1 MVILRTLLV
10 CLIIALILWG
20 IYATLR
26 SILSNKWLHDE
37 ARQDVVH
44 LFNQDLPKW
53 LEAAYTALNQHL
65 QTQGSKCDW
74 SIEITCS
81 SHAVIDRCRI
91 NFSGSQGIILDSA
104 NQQLFYYKTKNL
116 PELHVLQ
123 CTNAHPLEAFECFS
137 LPYSDILRA
146 QLITSKHAYTQ
157 MKTKGGISQDAAE
170 QHAAGQ
176 TVYDKLAIV
185 IQSKNPYHPYIEL
198 DFSNHTAVSEMW
210 KSLQTSSILGNIFE
224 TETKFSISY
233 AGCDTDIKIRKRFSA
248 IPSLPFALTSI
259 GPAQLNMLNQTLMI
273 MPTIAASVMPES
285 DTSPS
290 ASVTPDRPVTKIT
303 EVRIILRFL
312 L

>member
-1 MVILRTLLV
+1 MIFIIDIHISSSYTKEDNRRTIHGNLTN
-10 CLIIALILWG
+10 ALSMSNHSSH
-20 IYATLR
+20 TLGN
-26 SILSNKWLHDE
+26 LCC
-37 ARQDVVH
+37 
-44 LFNQDLPKW
+44 
-53 LEAAYTALNQHL
+53 QHL

-74 SIEITCS
+74 SIEITCP

-91 NFSGSQGIILDSA
+91 IFSGSQGIILDSA
-104 NQQLFYYKTKNL
+104 NQQLFYYKTKDL
-116 PELHVLQ
+116 PELHALQ

-137 LPYSDILRA
+137 LPYSDILQA

-198 DFSNHTAVSEMW
+198 DFSNRTAVSEMW
-210 KSLQTSSILGNIFE
+210 KILQTSSILGNIFE
-224 TETKFSISY
+224 TESKFSISY

-259 GPAQLNMLNQTLMI
+259 GPAQLNMLNQTLLHLEA
-273 MPTIAASVMPES
+273 IAQA
-285 DTSPS
+285 DSPNS
-290 ASVTPDRPVTKIT
+290 APVS
-303 EVRIILRFL
+303 
-312 L
+312 

>member
-20 IYATLR
+20 IYAALR
-26 SILSNKWLHDE
+26 SMLSN
-37 ARQDVVH
+37 
-44 LFNQDLPKW
+44 
-53 LEAAYTALNQHL
+53 TALNQHL

-104 NQQLFYYKTKNL
+104 NQQLFYYKTKDL
-116 PELHVLQ
+116 PELHALQ

-137 LPYSDILRA
+137 LPYSDILQA

-198 DFSNHTAVSEMW
+198 DFSNHTAISEMW

-259 GPAQLNMLNQTLMI
+259 GPAQLNMLNLTLLHLEA
-273 MPTIAASVMPES
+273 IAQVDSS
-285 DTSPS
+285 NS
-290 ASVTPDRPVTKIT
+290 APVS
-303 EVRIILRFL
+303 
-312 L
+312 